1 MKKVLVLLL
10 LMVSTNVFAGWT
22 EVDSNDEM
30 TFYIVFGT
38 IKRKGHKV
46 KMWSLYD
53 HKTLKTS
60 TLNNTRYLSQLIRKE
75 FDCEQETKR
84 LLDSYLYSGNMRSGD
99 IVFSATNIK
108 DEAISIIPES
118 IDDLSLKIACYK
130 K

>member
-1 MKKVLVLLL
+1 MKKILILLL
-10 LMVSTNVFAGWT
+10 LLASTNVFAEWT

-30 TFYIVFGT
+30 TFYIDFGT

>member
-30 TFYIVFGT
+30 TFYIDFGT

>member
-1 MKKVLVLLL
+1 MKKLVVLLL
-10 LMVSTNVFAGWT
+10 LMVSTSVFAGWT

-30 TFYIVFGT
+30 TFYIDFGT

-75 FDCEQETKR
+75 FDCEQETKQ

>member
-1 MKKVLVLLL
+1 MKKLVVLLL
-10 LMVSTNVFAGWT
+10 LMVSTSVFAGWT

-30 TFYIVFGT
+30 TFYIDFGT